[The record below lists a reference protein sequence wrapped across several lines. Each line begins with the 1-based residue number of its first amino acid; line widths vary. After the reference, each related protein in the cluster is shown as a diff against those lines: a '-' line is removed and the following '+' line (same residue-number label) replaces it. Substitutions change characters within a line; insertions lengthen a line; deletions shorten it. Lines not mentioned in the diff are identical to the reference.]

1 METQRLKY
9 YRQPLLANPP
19 APAGLP
25 EGMLLLAERPIK
37 HVPLNL
43 HLNWKP
49 TGQSVSSYMCKL
61 GCSQNKGVKYGK
73 EATGARMAGLA
84 AKGSRKCFQYEQE
97 KLFGSPVWSVSFSTM
112 LIGAG
117 PAAPTPPPLGLYF
130 YNPKRGV
137 FPHPT
142 VSGDLGL

>member
-1 METQRLKY
+1 M
-9 YRQPLLANPP
+9 
-19 APAGLP
+19 
-25 EGMLLLAERPIK
+25 
-37 HVPLNL
+37 PLNL
-43 HLNWKP
+43 HYNWKP
-49 TGQSVSSYMCKL
+49 TGPSVSSYMCKL